1 MNTIGIVEVAALAA
15 SAAGSAIAAING
27 GLAGNQLGRQRRQSF
42 VLIFRPPA
50 FDRDI
55 LPLDVTGLSQP
66 LAERGDE
73 LSVSSRRSAAEE
85 SDYRHPPLL
94 RARGERPR
102 RRTAKQCDEVAASH
116 HSITSSARPSSGSGK
131 VSPSAFTALRL
142 RISSTF
148 TARWTASS
156 AGFSPLSIRPV

>member
-94 RARGERPR
+94 RARGERPCGHR
-102 RRTAKQCDEVAASH
+102 AARQRDELAA
-116 HSITSSARPSSGSGK
+116 IA
-131 VSPSAFTALRL
+131 
-142 RISSTF
+142 
-148 TARWTASS
+148 
-156 AGFSPLSIRPV
+156 